1 MSRIRFSPALVAI
14 SLGAFGV
21 RLAWILLGDWSPER
35 QIGDAEFYHRVANA
49 LANGDG
55 FVSPEHPGEPTALY
69 PPLHPLTLSLPS
81 LLGLTSWT
89 AHRLAGALVGSL
101 AVAMIGLLGRR
112 VGGERTGLVAA
123 GLAAAYPVL
132 IRIDG
137 AILSEPLYGVLVTA
151 VLLTAYRL
159 LDRPGAVVAA
169 GLGALIGLAALARA
183 EALLLLPLLVL
194 PMGWRAGGRRLLHI
208 GLACVA
214 LLLVLA
220 PWSVRNAAE
229 FDRLVL
235 VSNNSGTA
243 LAGANCP
250 EAYAGR
256 DLGGW
261 QFFCLRP
268 RRRGEN
274 EAEHAA
280 RLRER
285 ALDYARDHAGR
296 LPVVV
301 PVRAL
306 RTWSLYQPFS
316 RAAESE
322 GGHVTLYRIGVIA
335 FFALALA
342 AIAGAVLLRRRGQT
356 LMILLAPLVL
366 VTLSSMLVN
375 GLPRYRF
382 AAEPALLVLAAVALV
397 HVAER
402 RRR

>member
-1 MSRIRFSPALVAI
+1 MRRIRFGPALAAI
-14 SLGAFGV
+14 ALGAFGV
-21 RLAWILLGDWSPER
+21 RLAWILLGNWSPER

-49 LANGDG
+49 IADGDG
-55 FVSPEHPGEPTALY
+55 FESPEHPGEPTALY
-69 PPLHPLTLSLPS
+69 PPLHPLALSLPS

-89 AHRLAGALVGSL
+89 AHRITGAIVGSL
-101 AVAMIGLLGRR
+101 AVALIGLLGRR
-112 VGGERTGLVAA
+112 VGGERVGLVAA
-123 GLAAAYPVL
+123 GLAGVYPAF

-137 AILSEPLYGVLVTA
+137 AVLSEPLYGLLVIA
-151 VLLTAYRL
+151 VLLAAYRL
-159 LDRPGAVVAA
+159 IDRPGPGIALA
-169 GLGALIGLAALARA
+169 LGAVIGLAALTRA
-183 EALLLLPLLVL
+183 EALLLLPLLAL
-194 PMGWRAGGRRLLHI
+194 PVAWRAGGRKLLHI

-214 LLLVLA
+214 LVVVLA
-220 PWSVRNAAE
+220 PWSIRNAAE

-235 VSNNSGTA
+235 ISNNSGTA

-261 QFFCLRP
+261 QFFCLRA
-268 RRRGEN
+268 RRPGEN

-285 ALDYARDHAGR
+285 ALDYANDHAGR
-296 LPVVV
+296 LPLVAT
-301 PVRAL
+301 VRAL

-322 GGHVTLYRIGVIA
+322 GGHVRLYRIGVVA
-335 FFALALA
+335 FFALAVA
-342 AIAGAVLLRRRGQT
+342 AIAGAVLLRRRRQT

-397 HVAER
+397 HVVER